1 MTTIIPKPQRKGDEV
16 AVQTPRLV
24 ITIDGPAG
32 VGKSTSAKGLAER
45 LGYSYLDT
53 GALYRAVA
61 WKVRTARV
69 DPSSHEAIEAL
80 LSNTTIQLTSHNR
93 RLSVFVDS
101 QEVSHELRSLAISQL
116 ASSVAA
122 IPTVREWLLPIQRNF
137 GAQGGVVAEGRDMG
151 TLVFPQADVKFF
163 LDADLETRTNRRHQE
178 LGKGEQEKNWKEV
191 RQSIADRDAR
201 DRSRDLAP
209 LVQAPDSTMIDTS
222 NLSADEVID
231 TMMDVISK
239 QL

>member
-1 MTTIIPKPQRKGDEV
+1 MTTIIPKPQRKGNEV
-16 AVQTPRLV
+16 ATKTHRLL

-32 VGKSTSAKGLAER
+32 VGKSTAAKGLAER
-45 LGYSYLDT
+45 LRYSYLDT

-61 WKVRTARV
+61 WKVHTARV
-69 DPSSHEAIEAL
+69 DSSSREAIEAL
-80 LSNTTIQLTSHNR
+80 LANTTIQLTSHNR

-137 GAQGGVVAEGRDMG
+137 GAQGGIVAEGRDMG

-163 LDADLETRTNRRHQE
+163 LDADLDIRTSRRHQE
-178 LGKGEQEKNWKEV
+178 LEKEEVERNWKEV

-222 NLSADEVID
+222 TLSVDEVIE

-239 QL
+239 RL

>member
-1 MTTIIPKPQRKGDEV
+1 MTTIIPKPQSKEDRV
-16 AVQTPRLV
+16 AAKTRRLL

-32 VGKSTSAKGLAER
+32 VGKSTSAKGLSER

-61 WKVRTARV
+61 WKAQTAGV
-69 DPSSHEAIEAL
+69 DSSSHKAIEAL
-80 LSNTTIQLTSHNR
+80 LSTTTIQLTSHNR
-93 RLSVFVDS
+93 LLSVLVDS

-122 IPTVREWLLPIQRNF
+122 IPSVREWLLPIQRNF

-151 TLVFPQADVKFF
+151 TRVFPHAEVKFF
-163 LDADLETRTNRRHQE
+163 LDADLDIRTSRRHQE
-178 LGKGEQEKNWKEV
+178 LESGEQDRNWTEV

-201 DRSRDLAP
+201 DRSRDVAP

-222 NLSADEVID
+222 KLSVDEVIE
-231 TMMDVISK
+231 TMMDVITK
-239 QL
+239 RL

>member
-16 AVQTPRLV
+16 AAKTPRLV

-61 WKVRTARV
+61 WKVHTARV
-69 DPSSHEAIEAL
+69 DSSCPEAIEAL

-93 RLSVFVDS
+93 RLSVLVDS

-122 IPTVREWLLPIQRNF
+122 ILTVREWLLPIQRKF
-137 GAQGGVVAEGRDMG
+137 GAQGGIVAEGRDMG

-163 LDADLETRTNRRHQE
+163 LDADLDTRTSRRHQE

-222 NLSADEVID
+222 NLSADEVIE